1 MTVRFSRR
9 DPLLQTAAM
18 AAANVMPGVC
28 FPGVAAPLRALSHS
42 GEIDAVL
49 RKSVEAAEV
58 PGVVAMA
65 ATAQSV
71 IYQGAFG
78 VRGVGAAPKVAVDT
92 VFRIASRVTLW
103 RAVAAMRLGEGG
115 NVKLDEPAERID
127 PTLASPRVLAGF
139 DEKGVPQLRPA
150 QKPITLRNLLSHTS
164 GLSYQLWDASLVRYL
179 KLSRNDPGLPRMP
192 LLFDPDSA
200 WSYGGNLAPL
210 SRPIA
215 II

>member
-9 DPLLQTAAM
+9 DALLQTAAM

-78 VRGVGAAPKVAVDT
+78 VRGVGAVPKVAVDT
-92 VFRIASRVTLW
+92 VFRIASGSRW
-103 RAVAAMRLGEGG
+103 
-115 NVKLDEPAERID
+115 
-127 PTLASPRVLAGF
+127 
-139 DEKGVPQLRPA
+139 LR
-150 QKPITLRNLLSHTS
+150 
-164 GLSYQLWDASLVRYL
+164 
-179 KLSRNDPGLPRMP
+179 
-192 LLFDPDSA
+192 
-200 WSYGGNLAPL
+200 
-210 SRPIA
+210 
-215 II
+215 